1 MTLDLFFQYF
11 AIFSVSIFK
20 FAAGPILGM
29 TTGTESWITALLTAG
44 GMMTG
49 VIAITLAGKP
59 MRTYLNKRFFSK
71 RKKFSPKNRRFVKL
85 WGSYGVFG
93 ISFLTPLI
101 LSPIGGSLLV
111 ASMGGKTSRII
122 LWMSVSA
129 IFWGI
134 IFSEG
139 IFLFADYFKS

>member
-1 MTLDLFFQYF
+1 MTLELFFQYF
-11 AIFSVSIFK
+11 AIFSASIFK
-20 FAAGPILGM
+20 FIAGPIIGM
-29 TTGTESWITALLTAG
+29 TTGTDSWITALLTAG

-59 MRTYLNKRFFSK
+59 MRIYINKTFFSK
-71 RKKFSPKNRRFVKL
+71 RKKFSAKSRRFVKL

-93 ISFLTPLI
+93 VSFLTPVI

-111 ASMGGKTSRII
+111 ASMGGKTSRIL
-122 LWMSVSA
+122 LWMSLSA

-134 IFSEG
+134 IFSQG
-139 IFLFADYFKS
+139 IFFFAGYLNL